1 MDTNEI
7 EVFLVLAD
15 ELHFG
20 RTAER
25 LRLPQ
30 PQVSRLVARLER
42 RAGGALFDRTNRRVR
57 LTPLGERLRGRLG

>member
-7 EVFLVLAD
+7 DVFLVLAD

-42 RAGGALFDRTNRRVR
+42 RAGGAPAPPVA
-57 LTPLGERLRGRLG
+57 LTAA